1 MAKAE
6 PYPEEIADTTVFAR
20 VVRHHILR
28 HAGVARMC
36 GSLCQRL
43 RRAHGV
49 SVRIDR
55 QGKLHIRAKVVVF
68 YGYNLH
74 TTGLEL
80 HQAVAEAVHRLSD
93 RPIGRIDLRI
103 VGIKIAVPQNP

>member
-1 MAKAE
+1 MAKAK
-6 PYPEEIADTTVFAR
+6 PFQEEIADTTVFAR

-28 HAGVARMC
+28 HAGVAAMR

-43 RRAHGV
+43 HRAHGV
-49 SVRIDR
+49 RVRIDR
-55 QGKLHIRAKVVVF
+55 QGQLHIQAKIIVF

-74 TTGLEL
+74 VTGLEL
-80 HQAVAEAVHRLSD
+80 HQAVAEAVYRLSD

-103 VGIKIAVPQNP
+103 VGIKIAVPKNP